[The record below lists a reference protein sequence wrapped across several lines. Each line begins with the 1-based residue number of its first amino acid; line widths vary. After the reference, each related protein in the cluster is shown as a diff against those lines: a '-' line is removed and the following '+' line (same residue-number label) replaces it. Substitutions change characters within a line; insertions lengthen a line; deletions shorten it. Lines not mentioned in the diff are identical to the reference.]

1 MKIVLINAVYE
12 YSSTGRT
19 TKEMHLSLID
29 RGIDSYVFCTNKS
42 IPEDKV
48 YLIGSKLDYKLHA
61 ILSRILGLQGYFSHC
76 ATSKLLKKLKT
87 IQPEVVI

>member
-1 MKIVLINAVYE
+1 MKIVQINAVYE

-19 TKEMHLSLID
+19 TKEMHLSLKD

-48 YLIGSKLDYKLHA
+48 YLIG
-61 ILSRILGLQGYFSHC
+61 
-76 ATSKLLKKLKT
+76 
-87 IQPEVVI
+87 